1 MRTGK
6 WNAFLSGFCA
16 VAVVLGVAG
25 SALADVTVEKGS
37 SIIVFPKVRAGNGF
51 DTVIQLNNTGNSMV
65 HAKCYYVNAL
75 GPDDRVDG
83 NTWVEIDF
91 DIWLTKQQPTHWL
104 VSEGRN
110 VRPDCG
116 FGEDCS
122 GFPPGLVPPMPN
134 FEGEL
139 KCIEVTESGEPIT
152 GNHLEGVATIK
163 VTRTSVEFQQT
174 SGDFG
179 VYNAIGI
186 RGNPDAVPT
195 NPLQLDGATYDACPE
210 RLILN
215 HFSTGSEDPANLGG
229 TNETELTMVPCSQ
242 DFELQEPGEVK
253 LQFRV
258 FNEFEQVFSASV
270 TVRCYFNEE
279 ITSIDSLTDPNAS
292 IFSFDVLGTTVGSAI
307 ITPVVQQDGTS
318 GAVIAVVERILSDGS
333 SRFARSLNNV
343 HGEGNFLFPAGND
356 EIRLT
361 EMFN

>member
-6 WNAFLSGFCA
+6 WNAILSGLCG

-37 SIIVFPKVRAGNGF
+37 SILVFPKVRAGNGF

-75 GPDDRVDG
+75 GPDDVVDG

-110 VRPDCG
+110 FEPECG
-116 FGEDCS
+116 FGDNCS
-122 GFPPGLVPPMPN
+122 GFAPGLVPPMPN

-163 VTRTSVEFQQT
+163 VTTNNASLRQSE
-174 SGDFG
+174 SDFG
-179 VYNAIGI
+179 AYNAIGF
-186 RGNPDAVPT
+186 RGNPDAVPS
-195 NPLQLDGATYDACPE
+195 NPLLLDGETYDACPE

-215 HFSTGSEDPANLGG
+215 HFSTGSEDPTNVGAR
-229 TNETELTMVPCSQ
+229 NETELTLVPCSQ
-242 DFELQEPGEVK
+242 DFELQVPGSVTV
-253 LQFRV
+253 QFLI
-258 FNEFEQVFSASV
+258 FNEFEERFSAST
-270 TVRCYFNEE
+270 TVDCYLNEE
-279 ITSIDSLTDPNAS
+279 ITQIDSLTDPTRS
-292 IFSFDVLGTTVGSAI
+292 VFSFQVLGTIFANAI
-307 ITPVVQQDGTS
+307 ITPVVQLDGTS
-318 GAVIAVVERILSDGS
+318 GGVIGVAERIVSRSGNFARALTNLHGDGS
-333 SRFARSLNNV
+333 FIP
-343 HGEGNFLFPAGND
+343 PAGPD
-356 EIRLT
+356 RVRLT
-361 EMFN
+361 EAF